1 MKLSNMLVTGLLVI
15 APACGN
21 GDHKASGGNDNT
33 TTSTAVP
40 SGRGGVTGD
49 RAGTDASSTTTTE
62 SVSGRNGV
70 TGAGGTGGVSTS
82 TTSPNSTTTGQ
93 YTQR

>member
-1 MKLSNMLVTGLLVI
+1 MRVSTVLVAGVLVI

-21 GDHKASGGNDNT
+21 DDHKASGNDNT

-49 RAGTDASSTTTTE
+49 PVGTDASTTSTE
-62 SVSGRNGV
+62 PQSGRNGV
-70 TGAGGTGGVSTS
+70 TGAGGTGGMSTS
-82 TTSPNSTTTGQ
+82 TTRASSTTTGQ